1 MFKDGR
7 GGSRAAWTQA
17 GADGPEGTMGSEKVS
32 ESGDGEEG
40 ENGSEEKPLKLS
52 GGGSSSTGRRQR
64 GSAALIVGNPDLLTI
79 PGVGPRNLRK
89 LVEKGIG
96 GLAELKQLYRDKVFF
111 FSLKNV
117 ELFCSKNKLLGLNT
131 FKFI

>member
-1 MFKDGR
+1 
-7 GGSRAAWTQA
+7 
-17 GADGPEGTMGSEKVS
+17 MGSEKVS

-40 ENGSEEKPLKLS
+40 EKGSEEKPLRLS
-52 GGGSSSTGRRQR
+52 GGGGGGSSTTGRRQR
-64 GSAALIVGNPDLLTI
+64 GSASLIVGNPDLLTI

-96 GLAELKQLYRDKVFF
+96 GLAELKQLYKDKVL

-117 ELFCSKNKLLGLNT
+117 ELFCSKNKLWA
-131 FKFI
+131 

>member
-7 GGSRAAWTQA
+7 GGSRAAWTHA
-17 GADGPEGTMGSEKVS
+17 GADGSEGTMGSEKVS
-32 ESGDGEEG
+32 DSGDGEEG
-40 ENGSEEKPLKLS
+40 EKGSEEKPLRLS
-52 GGGSSSTGRRQR
+52 GGGGGGGGSSTTGRRQR

-96 GLAELKQLYRDKVFF
+96 GLAELKQLYKDKVL
-111 FSLKNV
+111 FSLNFF
-117 ELFCSKNKLLGLNT
+117 ELFCSKNKLCA
-131 FKFI
+131 